1 MRVLL
6 AIDNSPH
13 SQAAV
18 DAVVRRAWPEGST
31 VKILHV
37 VEPVYQ
43 IAAEMWIG
51 AIPNIDDIRQ
61 AELQAAQTLL
71 DAAAEKLQGRHLE
84 VTTVIAEGD
93 ARSAIVDEAGKW
105 DADLIVIGSHGRSG
119 LSRLLLG
126 SVSSAVASHAH
137 CSVEIVRMKPLNH

>member
-18 DAVVRRAWPEGST
+18 EAVVHRVWPEGSS
-31 VKILHV
+31 VKVLHV
-37 VEPVYQ
+37 IEPVYQ

-51 AIPNIDDIRQ
+51 AIPNVDDIRN
-61 AELQAAQTLL
+61 AELQAAKALL
-71 DAAAEKLQGRHLE
+71 DAAAEKLKGYQME
-84 VTTVIAEGD
+84 VTTEIAEGD
-93 ARSAIVDEAGKW
+93 ARSTIVDEADKW
-105 DADLIVIGSHGRSG
+105 GADLIVIGSHGRSG
-119 LSRLLLG
+119 LSRILLG

-137 CSVEIVRMKPLNH
+137 CSVEIVRVKSLNH